1 MNVTS
6 APEPGLRW
14 RPAALGRTVLFVWL
28 TAAALLAVTWMHTL
42 TLIEASRI
50 SKEELAIRDLSNLA
64 RVSEEHASRTLRS
77 TDQVVRFVKDRYLER
92 GAAIDLVALSER
104 GVLDS
109 DIFNQIGV
117 IDANGIYAHANRP
130 ITSRLDLSDR
140 EHFRF
145 HVTRDLGE
153 LFVSKPVIGR
163 ATQRWSL
170 QLTRRINLA
179 GGAFGGVVV
188 ISVDTEYFTR
198 FYGELQ
204 LGDRGVAALYGLDG
218 IARARRVGL
227 AESHGVN
234 AVSSQMFRMIEAGQ
248 SSGHYRSRSVIDGV
262 DRLYS
267 YRKLADFPLVVV
279 VGRDVSDVFL
289 AHNRDKE
296 GFVLQAG
303 VVSALLLL
311 LALAFTR
318 HFLHMR
324 NALEQ
329 QEVTQAQVAERTAQL
344 NAVFS
349 LSPDGLLTFDENHR
363 VKYVSPAV
371 QELLGTLGL
380 NLTGLDEREFLAWL
394 SGRCEPG
401 APRPLVF
408 AGDVSGPPGTRQVL
422 SLASPAKRVL
432 EVSSR
437 TVDVP
442 SVSRILYLRDI
453 THETEV
459 ARLKSEFLSTAAHEL
474 RTPMA
479 SIYGFS
485 EVLETQPELDPAT
498 RQEFLGIIHQQ
509 SRNVAAILDE
519 LLDLS
524 RIEARQGKD
533 FKLAPLDARQWVT
546 DTLKAFKLPEGRQ
559 PASVSLPDGPVWITG
574 DISKLRQVLQN
585 VLSNAYK
592 YSPDGG
598 GVTVGLA
605 VLAEEQPL
613 QLELRV
619 TDKGIGMTPKE
630 VKRVFERFFRADTS
644 GKLPGTGLGMS
655 IVQEIMRFHHGT
667 VEVHSTWG
675 VGTTVVI
682 RLPVDGGGAHLRTA

>member
-1 MNVTS
+1 MNTPG

-28 TAAALLAVTWMHTL
+28 TAAALLAVTWMHTF
-42 TLIEASRI
+42 TLIEASRV

-92 GAAIDLVALSER
+92 GAAIDLVGLSDR
-104 GVLDS
+104 GVLDN

-117 IDANGIYAHANRP
+117 IDSNGIYAHANRA
-130 ITSRLDLSDR
+130 ITFRLDLSDR

-188 ISVDTEYFTR
+188 ISVDPEYFTR

-204 LGDRGVAALYGLDG
+204 LGERGVAALYGLDG
-218 IARARRVGL
+218 IARARRVGS
-227 AESHGVN
+227 ADSHSVN
-234 AVSSQMFRMIEAGQ
+234 AASSPMFRMIEAGQ
-248 SSGHYRSRSVIDGV
+248 STGHFRSRSVIDGV

-279 VGRDVSDVFL
+279 VGRDVSDVFM

-296 GFVLQAG
+296 GFVLQAS

-329 QEVTQAQVAERTAQL
+329 QEATQAQVAERTAQL

-371 QELLGTLGL
+371 QELLGPQGL
-380 NLTGLDEREFLAWL
+380 NLAGLDEREFLAWL

-401 APRPLVF
+401 VPLLLAF
-408 AGDVSGPPGTRQVL
+408 PGDTGGHPGDRRVI
-422 SLASPAKRVL
+422 SLATPAKRVL

-485 EVLETQPELDPAT
+485 EVLETQPDLDPAT
-498 RQEFLGIIHQQ
+498 QQEFLGIIHQQ

-533 FKLAPLDARQWVT
+533 FKLAPLDARQWVL

-559 PASVSLPDGPVWITG
+559 PATLSLPDGPIWITG

-598 GVTVGLA
+598 GVSVGMEM
-605 VLAEEQPL
+605 LAEAQPL

-655 IVQEIMRFHHGT
+655 IVQEIMRFHLGT

-682 RLPVDGGGAHLRTA
+682 RLPVDGGGAQLRTA